1 MKEKTFPWLL
11 MQNNT
16 FQPNKEN
23 ERFIYLFILFECS
36 QSKKEKYQQVKNQEK
51 PLA

>member
-16 FQPNKEN
+16 FQPNKEMK
-23 ERFIYLFILFECS
+23 EFLFYLNAQKPKRKNINK
-36 QSKKEKYQQVKNQEK
+36 SKTKKKF
-51 PLA
+51 

>member
-16 FQPNKEN
+16 FQPNKEMK
-23 ERFIYLFILFECS
+23 EFFLFECL
-36 QSKKEKYQQVKNQEK
+36 QRKKEKYQQVKSQEK
-51 PLA
+51 LLA